1 VVKYIKSLAHYK
13 EHTAQELRVHKMANV
28 RTQTG
33 SFAYAKYQ
41 LRRSIL
47 ENALEKDYTTEDY
60 EAALEFFGGC
70 AFCGAKQAQ
79 RKDHLVPVIQCG
91 DFIPRNVVPACQ
103 KCDDSKGQKEYHKW
117 MRNSNSQRS
126 LKARG
131 FADKQVE
138 ERIKLIEKWQSGYR
152 PMTEAELFGEDYAR
166 YQELLQKMEELCKEA
181 KRMTSR
187 IRSRNKNFGAD
198 EVFVSPSSKN
208 IESNADRIRQFILSH
223 YIIPARNHGEKT
235 IIVRAG
241 DIHSQMPLRGQHA
254 NVCQAMRGDKFLNL
268 ANVKL
273 KSFRGPKAGADA
285 YFTYQL

>member
-1 VVKYIKSLAHYK
+1 MTK
-13 EHTAQELRVHKMANV
+13 V

-70 AFCGAKQAQ
+70 AFCGAKQAP

-103 KCDDSKGQKEYHKW
+103 KCDDSKGQKEYHEW
-117 MRNSNSQRS
+117 MRNSNSRRS

-131 FADKQVE
+131 FTDEQVG

-166 YQELLQKMEELCKEA
+166 YQEILQKMEQLCEEA

-187 IRSRNKNFGAD
+187 VRSRNRKSGVD
-198 EVFVSPSSKN
+198 EAFVSQSSKN
-208 IESNADRIRQFILSH
+208 TESSADRIRRFILSH
-223 YIIPARNHGEKT
+223 YVVPARNRGERT
-235 IIVRAG
+235 VTVRAE
-241 DIHSQMPLRGQHA
+241 DVHAQMSLHSQHA

-273 KSFRGPKAGADA
+273 KSFRGSLAGANA

>member
-1 VVKYIKSLAHYK
+1 MTK
-13 EHTAQELRVHKMANV
+13 V

-47 ENALEKDYTTEDY
+47 ENALESDYTTEDY
-60 EAALEFFGGC
+60 EASLEIFGGC
-70 AFCGAKQAQ
+70 AFCGAKQAP
-79 RKDHLVPVIQCG
+79 RKDHLVPVFQCG

-103 KCDDSKGQKEYHKW
+103 KCDDSKGQKEYHEW

-131 FADKQVE
+131 FTDEHVG
-138 ERIKLIEKWQSGYR
+138 ERIKLIEEWQSGYR

-166 YQELLQKMEELCKEA
+166 YQEILREMERLCEEA
-181 KRMTSR
+181 KQMTSR
-187 IRSRNKNFGAD
+187 VRTRNRRPGVD
-198 EVFVSPSSKN
+198 EAFVSQSSKN
-208 IESNADRIRQFILSH
+208 TESSADRIRRFILSN
-223 YIIPARNHGEKT
+223 YLMPARNRGEQT
-235 IIVRAG
+235 VTVRDG
-241 DIHSQMPLRGQHA
+241 DVHAQMSLHGQHA

-273 KSFRGPKAGADA
+273 KSFRGVLAGANA

>member
-1 VVKYIKSLAHYK
+1 MTK
-13 EHTAQELRVHKMANV
+13 V

-47 ENALEKDYTTEDY
+47 ENALETDYTTEDY

-70 AFCGAKQAQ
+70 AFCGAKQAP

-91 DFIPRNVVPACQ
+91 DFIRCNVVPACQ
-103 KCDDSKGQKEYHKW
+103 KCDDSKGQKEYHEW
-117 MRNSNSQRS
+117 MRNSNSRCS
-126 LKARG
+126 LKGRG
-131 FADKQVE
+131 FTDERVQD
-138 ERIKLIEKWQSGYR
+138 RIKLIEKWQSGYR

-166 YQELLQKMEELCKEA
+166 YQEILQKMEQLCEEA
-181 KRMTSR
+181 KRMTGR
-187 IRSRNKNFGAD
+187 VRSRNGKPGAD

-208 IESNADRIRQFILSH
+208 TKSNADRVRRFIISR
-223 YIIPARNHGEKT
+223 YVVPARKRGEKT
-235 IIVRAG
+235 VTVRAG
-241 DIHSQMPLRGQHA
+241 DVHAQMLFRGQHA
-254 NVCQAMRGDKFLNL
+254 NVCQAMRGDRFLNL

-273 KSFRGPKAGADA
+273 KSFRGPRAGANA